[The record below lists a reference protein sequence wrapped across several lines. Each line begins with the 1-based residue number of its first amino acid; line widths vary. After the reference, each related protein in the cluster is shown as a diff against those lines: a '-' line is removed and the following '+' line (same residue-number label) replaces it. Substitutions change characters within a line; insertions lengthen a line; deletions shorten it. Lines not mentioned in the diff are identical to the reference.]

1 MFYSLVLESPV
12 SRAEVTK
19 RVDDCSMNHRG
30 GQPTVAE
37 VVQGSAGENLNIID
51 NFDMRVDMMNYD
63 SGDEDLVNI
72 SRDDDIIRLQVTSLG
87 RPALDC

>member
-1 MFYSLVLESPV
+1 
-12 SRAEVTK
+12 
-19 RVDDCSMNHRG
+19 
-30 GQPTVAE
+30 
-37 VVQGSAGENLNIID
+37 
-51 NFDMRVDMMNYD
+51 MMNYD

>member
-1 MFYSLVLESPV
+1 
-12 SRAEVTK
+12 
-19 RVDDCSMNHRG
+19 MNHRG
-30 GQPTVAE
+30 GQPTVPE

-51 NFDMRVDMMNYD
+51 NFNVDMLRL
-63 SGDEDLVNI
+63 SGDEDLINI

>member
-12 SRAEVTK
+12 NRAEVTK
-19 RVDDCSMNHRG
+19 RVDDGSMNHRG
-30 GQPTVAE
+30 GHPTVPE
-37 VVQGSAGENLNIID
+37 VVQGSAGENLEIFS
-51 NFDMRVDMMNYD
+51 NFDADMLRF

>member
-1 MFYSLVLESPV
+1 M
-12 SRAEVTK
+12 
-19 RVDDCSMNHRG
+19 
-30 GQPTVAE
+30 AE

>member
-1 MFYSLVLESPV
+1 MINNTIKESPIG
-12 SRAEVTK
+12 RAEVTV
-19 RVDDCSMNHRG
+19 RVDDCSMHCG
-30 GQPTVAE
+30 CGQATVPE
-37 VVQGSAGENLNIID
+37 VLQGSAGENLEIFS
-51 NFDMRVDMMNYD
+51 NFDADMLRF